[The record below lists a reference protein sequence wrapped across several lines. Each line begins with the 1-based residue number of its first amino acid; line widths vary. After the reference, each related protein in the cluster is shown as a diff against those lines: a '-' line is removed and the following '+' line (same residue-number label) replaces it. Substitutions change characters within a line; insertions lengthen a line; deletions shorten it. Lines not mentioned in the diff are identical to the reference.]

1 MEDTAS
7 KQFVLDIAKLLD
19 EHKGRN
25 TIVLDVRGLN
35 SWTDYF
41 IITTVQ
47 SSAHSAGLMRYL
59 QIYFKENN
67 IHPVNQRKST
77 GYAGWLLLDCGN
89 FIVNLMEEEKR
100 NFYELER
107 LWFKAGVLYQSSKLS

>member
-47 SSAHSAGLMRYL
+47 SSAHSAGLMRFL
-59 QIYFKENN
+59 RIYFQENN
-67 IHPVNQRKST
+67 IHPINQRKTT
-77 GYAGWLLLDCGN
+77 GHAGWLLLDCGN

-100 NFYELER
+100 DFYELER
-107 LWFKAGVLYQSSKLS
+107 LWFKAGILYQSSKLS